1 MPSREGGAV
10 DATVKWLTIV
20 GIGEDG
26 LAGLSANARAAI
38 EEADTVF
45 GGKRHLELAAP
56 AINGEAR
63 AWPSP
68 FDAAMGEVVARRGT
82 RVCVLAS
89 GDPFCHG
96 VGATLARRIPPAEFV
111 VYPAPS
117 AFSLAAT
124 RLGWALQDV
133 EAISLHGRPL
143 SLIRPLLHDGAHI
156 LALTSDGKAPSDIA
170 ALLTANGFGGSRF
183 LVLEALG
190 GVRENIHELRA
201 ADVSRRSF
209 ADLNVVAIEAV
220 ASAGAAVVP
229 LAGMLDDELFENDG
243 QITKREIRAITLSSL
258 APRRGEL
265 LWDIGGGSGSIA
277 ISWMLA
283 HSSLRAIAIEK
294 DADRAARIARNAANL
309 GAPGLSVVEGAA
321 PQALAGLPM
330 PDAVFIGGG
339 GSDAGVIDGAVE
351 ALWPGGRL
359 VANAVTLQMEA
370 VLLDCRARLGGALT
384 RIAVSRA
391 APVGT
396 MEGWRPALPVT
407 QWVWSKP

>member
-1 MPSREGGAV
+1 M
-10 DATVKWLTIV
+10 DATAKWLAIV

-26 LAGLSANARAAI
+26 LAGLSTDARAAI
-38 EEADTVF
+38 EEAELVF

-56 AINGEAR
+56 VIKGAAR

-68 FDAAMGEVVARRGT
+68 FDTAMEEVAASRG
-82 RVCVLAS
+82 RKVCVLAS

-96 VGATLARRIPPAEFV
+96 VGATLARRIPPAEFT

-117 AFSLAAT
+117 AFSLAAA
-124 RLGWALQDV
+124 RLGWALQDIETV
-133 EAISLHGRPL
+133 SLHGRPIG
-143 SLIRPLLHDGAHI
+143 LIRPLLHDGARI
-156 LALTSDGKAPSDIA
+156 LALTSDGNAPSAIA
-170 ALLTANGFGGSRF
+170 ALLTASGFGGSRF
-183 LVLEALG
+183 AVLEALG
-190 GVRENIHELRA
+190 GARERVSEMRA
-201 ADVSRRSF
+201 ADVDGRTF
-209 ADLNVVAIEAV
+209 ADLNVVAVDAV
-220 ASAGAAVVP
+220 AAADAAVVP
-229 LAGMLDDELFENDG
+229 LAGGLGDDLFESDG
-243 QITKREIRAITLSSL
+243 QITKREIRAVTLSSL

-283 HSSLRAIAIEK
+283 HPSLTAIAIEK

-321 PQALAGLPM
+321 PEALVGLAE

-339 GSDAGVIDGAVE
+339 GSDEGVVDRAVE
-351 ALWPGGRL
+351 ALRPRGRL

-370 VLLDCRARLGGALT
+370 VLLGCHARLGGALT

-391 APVGT
+391 AAVGA